1 NPVSDKLYMNF
12 PFGSERFT
20 VSVFDTNGRLLQK
33 QNGMTS
39 ELVSVDVS
47 RLADGLYLLEAVTD
61 RGESKI
67 QRFLKQ

>member
-1 NPVSDKLYMNF
+1 
-12 PFGSERFT
+12 
-20 VSVFDTNGRLLQK
+20 
-33 QNGMTS
+33 MTS